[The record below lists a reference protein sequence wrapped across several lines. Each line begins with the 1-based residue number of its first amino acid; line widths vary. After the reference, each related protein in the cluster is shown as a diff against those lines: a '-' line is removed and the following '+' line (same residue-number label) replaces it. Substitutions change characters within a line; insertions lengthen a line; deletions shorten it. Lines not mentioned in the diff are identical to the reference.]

1 MRALTTLLVIG
12 MFLTTVAM
20 ADDVDDVKA
29 AMLDHYAARNA
40 GDADAY
46 VQLHSPNRSN
56 FGAGG
61 QLLNR
66 SDSLE
71 EQRNSAQAT
80 IDAGVKFNVQL
91 RHPEVEVYGNVA
103 VVTGY
108 LVGTITSPDGTTR
121 PTANRRTVVL
131 IKQGGQ
137 WKAVHGHSSL
147 LSGPQ

>member
-1 MRALTTLLVIG
+1 MKTLATLFVVSMFTTA
-12 MFLTTVAM
+12 VAM

-29 AMLDHYAARNA
+29 ALNNHFAVRNA

-46 VQLHSPNRSN
+46 IQLHSPKRSN

-66 SDSLE
+66 YASLE
-71 EQRNSAQAT
+71 NEKKNLQARF
-80 IDAGVKFNVQL
+80 DAGVKYNVQF
-91 RHPEVEVYGNVA
+91 RHLEVEVYGNVA

-108 LVGTITSPDGTTR
+108 GVGTITRPDGTTQQA
-121 PTANRRTVVL
+121 TNRRTVVL

-137 WKAVHGHSSL
+137 WKAVHGHSSPL
-147 LSGPQ
+147 RGPQ